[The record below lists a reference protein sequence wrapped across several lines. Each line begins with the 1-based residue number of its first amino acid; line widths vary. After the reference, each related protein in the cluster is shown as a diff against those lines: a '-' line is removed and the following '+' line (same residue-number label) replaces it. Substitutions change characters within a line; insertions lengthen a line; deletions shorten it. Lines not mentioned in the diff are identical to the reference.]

1 MFYLRWYLITFLG
14 ISWLLTGCGASK
26 KTAEAIKEES
36 SKSVVLISHSK
47 GFGTG
52 FFIDGEAG
60 ICTVITAKLVLTS
73 LGAQIS
79 LADLYSTIDFK

>member
-47 GFGTG
+47 GFGDNL
-52 FFIDGEAG
+52 F
-60 ICTVITAKLVLTS
+60 
-73 LGAQIS
+73 
-79 LADLYSTIDFK
+79 